1 MKVLII
7 RITTILLL
15 NISFFSCNEKKINK
29 DESVINS
36 INKKWIGKQIVIPP
50 SVLPFAVTLS
60 KKAPTKYTI
69 IAFYD
74 GNCSMCYIELKK
86 WKKTMSDSKELG
98 FNNVTFKFILSG
110 NSKSVVD
117 YHLTELGFPIDLAFY
132 DSKDEFNT
140 QFPFLKEPGY
150 KYSSILLDEKEKV
163 LFIGNP
169 TISDVDNDRFL
180 TLIK

>member
-1 MKVLII
+1 MKLLKKRMVI
-7 RITTILLL
+7 ILLL
-15 NISFFSCNEKKINK
+15 SICLFSCKEKDHKETLEFNA
-29 DESVINS
+29 

-50 SVLPFAVTLS
+50 SVLPFAGTLS

-86 WKKTMSDSKELG
+86 WKKTMSDYKELG
-98 FNNVTFKFILSG
+98 LNNVTFKFILSG
-110 NSKSVVD
+110 NSKGVVD
-117 YHLTELGFPIDLAFY
+117 YQLTELGFPIDLAFY

-140 QFPFLKEPGY
+140 KYPFLKEPGY